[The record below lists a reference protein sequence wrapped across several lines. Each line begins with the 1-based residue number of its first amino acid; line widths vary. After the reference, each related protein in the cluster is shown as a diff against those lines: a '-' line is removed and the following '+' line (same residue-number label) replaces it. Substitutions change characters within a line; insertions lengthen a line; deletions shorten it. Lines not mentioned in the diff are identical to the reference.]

1 MSMRDARHP
10 KAGPEHRAA
19 ARRTSAADEAPLLR
33 VDGMSKA
40 FGPRE
45 VVSRVSFTLA
55 AHELVALLGPSGAG
69 KTTLFRCF
77 TGLLAPDAGRV
88 VFEGT
93 ATARQRGGR
102 RPMAIVFQDYNL
114 VRRLT
119 ALENVLGGRL
129 GHVAA
134 WRGILRRFERAD
146 KLKAFE
152 CLERVGMLDHAHERA
167 DRLSGGQQQRVAIAR
182 ALAQEARIIVADE
195 PVASLD
201 PASAAGVLQL
211 LRNIARSDGVAVICS
226 LHQVGYARTF
236 ADRIIGLSGGRIV
249 MDARTDELSDRDYEE
264 LYAANSPLDGV
275 MLAGPHPQQESM
287 SSAQVSL

>member
-1 MSMRDARHP
+1 MRDARHP
-10 KAGPEHRAA
+10 RAEHRPA
-19 ARRTSAADEAPLLR
+19 ARPTSGEDQSPLLR
-33 VDGMSKA
+33 IEGMSKA
-40 FGPRE
+40 FARRE
-45 VVSRVSFTLA
+45 VVSGVSFTLA

-77 TGLLAPDAGRV
+77 TGLLAPDKERV
-88 VFEGT
+88 AFEDAAIT
-93 ATARQRGGR
+93 HRRASR

-249 MDARTDELSDRDYEE
+249 IDARTEELSDRDYEE
-264 LYAANSPLDGV
+264 LYAVDRPLDGV
-275 MLAGPHPQQESM
+275 AVARPHPHQEAM
-287 SSAQVSL
+287 SSARASL